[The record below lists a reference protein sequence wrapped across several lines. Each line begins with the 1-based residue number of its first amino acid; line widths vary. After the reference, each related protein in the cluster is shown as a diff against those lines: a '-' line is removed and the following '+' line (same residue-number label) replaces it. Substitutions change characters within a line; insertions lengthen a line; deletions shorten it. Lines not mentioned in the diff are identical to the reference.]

1 MRLADVHRQ
10 ELGAAAVPVENL
22 SDTPDRAVKLCYES
36 NWDGTV
42 SGLRHVVIV
51 GGGFAG
57 LSAAK
62 VLGRSHLRVTLV
74 DKRNHHLFQP
84 LLYQVATAELNPSDI
99 AAPIRHVLRG
109 EGNVTVLLTEAKSV
123 DVPGRRLIVEGG
135 EISYDRLVVAAG
147 ATHSYFGHPEWE
159 PFAPGLKDVEDALEI
174 RRRILSAFEIA
185 EREEDPA
192 LRSGWMTFA
201 IVGGG
206 PTGAELAGALAE
218 IAHSVLGRDFRRID
232 PRRARI
238 ILIEGLD
245 RILSAYPPELSA
257 KARRELERLGV
268 EVRTGQSVTGVD
280 AAGVTAGGDRI
291 AARTVL
297 WAAGV
302 AASPLARSL
311 GAPLDRS
318 GRVQITCE
326 LTIPGRNDVFVIGD
340 LATLEQDGRP
350 VFGQAPAAM
359 QAGRHAARNVLRAEA
374 GRQLLPFRYRDKGSF
389 AVIGRGYAVGTIARR
404 LKFSGLLGWLMWVGI
419 HIYFL
424 IGFRNRLL
432 VLLNWAYSYLARAR
446 GARLITGK
454 D

>member
-1 MRLADVHRQ
+1 MKPMR
-10 ELGAAAVPVENL
+10 
-22 SDTPDRAVKLCYES
+22 SD
-36 NWDGTV
+36 
-42 SGLRHVVIV
+42 RHVVIV
-51 GGGFAG
+51 GGGFGG

-62 VLGRSHLRVTLV
+62 ALRQSRLRVTLI

-109 EGNVTVLLTEAKSV
+109 NRDLTVLLAEAKSV
-123 DVPGRRLIVEGG
+123 DVPGRKLILDSG
-135 EISYDRLVVAAG
+135 EISWDRLIVAAG

-174 RRRILSAFEIA
+174 RRRILSAFEVA

-192 LRSGWMTFA
+192 RRAEWLTFVL
-201 IVGGG
+201 VGGG
-206 PTGAELAGALAE
+206 PTGVELAGAIAE
-218 IAHSVLGRDFRRID
+218 IAHGVLGRDFRRID
-232 PRRARI
+232 PRQARI
-238 ILIEGLD
+238 ILVEGLD
-245 RILSAYPPELSA
+245 RILPVYPPALSA
-257 KARRELERLGV
+257 KAREDLVRRGV
-268 EVRTGQSVTGVD
+268 EVLTGRKVTAVD
-280 AAGVTAGGDRI
+280 AAGVTADGQRI

-302 AASPLARSL
+302 AASPLAGSL
-311 GAPLDRS
+311 GVPLDRS
-318 GRVQITCE
+318 GRVPVTRE
-326 LTIPGRNDVFVIGD
+326 LTIPGRDDVFVVGD

-359 QAGRHAARNVLRAEA
+359 QAGRHAARNILRAEA
-374 GRQLLPFRYRDKGSF
+374 GLPMRPFHYVDKGSF
-389 AVIGRGYAVGTIARR
+389 AVIGRGRAVGTIANRIR
-404 LKFSGLLGWLMWVGI
+404 LSGLPGWLMWVGI

-446 GARLITGK
+446 GARLITGRE
-454 D
+454 

>member
-1 MRLADVHRQ
+1 MD
-10 ELGAAAVPVENL
+10 
-22 SDTPDRAVKLCYES
+22 
-36 NWDGTV
+36 
-42 SGLRHVVIV
+42 RHVVIV

-62 VLGRSHLRVTLV
+62 ALRGSTLGVTLV
-74 DKRNHHLFQP
+74 DRRNHHLFQP

-99 AAPIRHVLRG
+99 AAPIRHVLRR
-109 EGNVTVLLTEAKSV
+109 ERNLEVLLAEVKSV
-123 DVPGRRLIVEGG
+123 DVAARKLRIDGGEIAYDRLIVA
-135 EISYDRLVVAAG
+135 SG

-159 PFAPGLKDVEDALEI
+159 RFAPGLKDLDDAIAI
-174 RRRILSAFEIA
+174 RARVLSAFESA

-192 LRSGWMTFA
+192 ARAEWLTFA

-218 IAHSVLGRDFRRID
+218 IARGVMAGDFRRID
-232 PRRARI
+232 PRRAQI
-238 ILIEGLD
+238 LLIEGAD
-245 RILSAYPPELSA
+245 RILGTFPPELSE

-268 EVRTGQSVTGVD
+268 EVRTQAAVTQIDERGV
-280 AAGVTAGGDRI
+280 VAGGVRI

-311 GAPLDRS
+311 VAPLDRS
-318 GRVQITCE
+318 GRVEITPE
-326 LTIPGRNDVFVIGD
+326 LTVPGRDDVFVVGD
-340 LATLEQDGRP
+340 LATLTQAGRP

-359 QAGRHAARNVLRAEA
+359 QAGRHAARNVIRAEA
-374 GRQLLPFRYRDKGSF
+374 GLPLRPFHYIDKGSF
-389 AVIGRGYAVGTIARR
+389 AVIGRGYAVGTIANRVR
-404 LKFSGLLGWLMWVGI
+404 LSGLAGWWMWVGI
-419 HIYFL
+419 HIYYL